1 MKNSTQLAKRLQEVF
16 LDGKWIANTNY
27 QAILVDVTLVEA
39 ITKITDL
46 NTIAMLT
53 FHINYYLDGILNV
66 FNGGELEIRDKFS
79 FDLPKLELEADWEKL
94 VLELKTNAAIFV
106 KQVDDFSNEK
116 LAMPFVDE
124 KYGTYQRNIEA
135 VIEHSYYHLGQIVL
149 IKKMVRTQQHLL

>member
-1 MKNSTQLAKRLQEVF
+1 MKNSIQLSKRLQEVF

-27 QAILVDVTLVEA
+27 QAILADITLSEA
-39 ITKITDL
+39 TTKIADL

-66 FNGGELEIRDKFS
+66 FNGGELEIRDKYS
-79 FDLPKLELEADWEKL
+79 FDLPELTSEADWEKL
-94 VLELKTNAAIFV
+94 ILELKTNAAIFV
-106 KQVDDFSNEK
+106 KQVDAFSNEK
-116 LAMPFVDE
+116 LAMPFVNE

-149 IKKMVRTQQHLL
+149 IKKMVRTQNNS

>member
-1 MKNSTQLAKRLQEVF
+1 MKNSIELSNRLKETF

-27 QAILVDVTLVEA
+27 QAILADITLLEA
-39 ITKITDL
+39 TTKIADL

-66 FNGGELEIRDKFS
+66 FDGGKLEIRDKYS
-79 FDLPKLELEADWEKL
+79 FDLPELKSEADWKKL
-94 VLELKTNAAIFV
+94 VLELRINAETFV
-106 KQVDDFSNEK
+106 KKVNSFSNQQ
-116 LAMPFVDE
+116 LAASFVDE

-149 IKKMVRTQQHLL
+149 IKKMVRNNNK